1 MCMVKDTRIVGDRGQ
16 VTLPK
21 QLRERFGIHGGD
33 EVLIREDDDGRI
45 VVEKAV
51 TEADLA
57 AGYRARAEQMADL
70 SAELEGISAEADR
83 ALGESPEWES

>member
-1 MCMVKDTRIVGDRGQ
+1 MVKDTRIVGDRGQ

-21 QLRERFGIHGGD
+21 QLRDRFGIRGGD
-33 EVLIREDDDGRI
+33 EVLVHEDDEGRI

-57 AGYRARAEQMADL
+57 EGYRARSEQMADL
-70 SAELEGISAEADR
+70 AAELDGVSAEADR
-83 ALGESPEWES
+83 ALGDSPDWQS

>member
-1 MCMVKDTRIVGDRGQ
+1 MAEETRTVGERGQ

-21 QLRERFGIHGGD
+21 RLRERLGIRGGD
-33 EVLIREDDDGRI
+33 EVVVREAEDGRI

-57 AGYRARAEQMADL
+57 EGYRARSEEARELA
-70 SAELEGISAEADR
+70 AELDGVSAEADDE
-83 ALGESPEWES
+83 LGDAPSWKS

>member
-1 MCMVKDTRIVGDRGQ
+1 MVKDTRVVGERGQ

-33 EVLIREDDDGRI
+33 EVIVHEDEEGRI

-51 TEADLA
+51 TTDDLA
-57 AGYRARAEQMADL
+57 EGYRARSEQMADL
-70 SAELEGISAEADR
+70 ASELEGVSAEADA
-83 ALGESPEWES
+83 ALGDVPEWES